1 VHCFYCKHGCQRT
14 NDWDKCATEC
24 KEYFHLN
31 VEMSRINQVESNLHL
46 KISKTLHVACVELFN
61 RLILVKFQLQIHFF
75 ILETEPFLIKL
86 HRASHYSCV
95 TIHANNFVTQ
105 MRREILRSREPA
117 LVINQ
122 LQHQNE
128 LQRNVAKRYCSR
140 WIYLFSICTIFFL
153 PRSFLYRII
162 FPLNKQLDSRLDTF
176 MPSSS
181 PGP

>member
-1 VHCFYCKHGCQRT
+1 MC
-14 NDWDKCATEC
+14 
-24 KEYFHLN
+24 L
-31 VEMSRINQVESNLHL
+31 
-46 KISKTLHVACVELFN
+46 ELFN

-75 ILETEPFLIKL
+75 ILETEPFLIK
-86 HRASHYSCV
+86 HYRASHSCV
-95 TIHANNFVTQ
+95 TIHANNFVAH
-105 MRREILRSREPA
+105 MRRDILRSREPA

-128 LQRNVAKRYCSR
+128 LQTNVAKRYCSR

-181 PGP
+181 PRP